1 MLCLADTAHWFVFV
15 DGDGLRGWWKWR
27 KRYHKFT
34 NHFVCWRYFFT
45 FYHGKSPFGEY
56 AFFQSPSANLRNGL
70 TKIHNLFLVC
80 NLEGLWSQ
88 CFYSFWYSDSRQ
100 LFLFCWGMCLFEQW
114 NKGTWFVWIMWRET
128 NTVNNMCTDWCN
140 RSSLMKWESY
150 MKRSGRINS
159 IQSMR
164 PTHWEMR
171 CFCQLLQGS
180 RESTWPMGGS
190 GFSDGCHV
198 AMLQHVDFF
207 GYSRRLSLH
216 LRWWVDSLV
225 AVLSDSNS
233 ILVSC
238 TSLLCCASWC
248 ESSIDSKS
256 GHASK

>member
-1 MLCLADTAHWFVFV
+1 MDWQKYT
-15 DGDGLRGWWKWR
+15 
-27 KRYHKFT
+27 T
-34 NHFVCWRYFFT
+34 
-45 FYHGKSPFGEY
+45 
-56 AFFQSPSANLRNGL
+56 
-70 TKIHNLFLVC
+70 
-80 NLEGLWSQ
+80 
-88 CFYSFWYSDSRQ
+88 CFYYATWRVSQQ
-100 LFLFCWGMCLFEQW
+100 LFIFCWGMCLFEQW

-180 RESTWPMGGS
+180 RESTWPMGGFRFL
-190 GFSDGCHV
+190 GRMPCCHV
-198 AMLQHVDFF
+198 AMLLHVDFF

-256 GHASK
+256 GHASKYPCQWQTWIFAIVTCGERHGQPERATWKYPSKEIPKQWSSKTR